1 MSNEKAYPKPW
12 EIVLSKILVPVLGV
26 SQLGTVIYFIVL
38 LFSPIIW
45 TQLLLL
51 ACLNVAIGR
60 AFKNAE
66 AILDEVKNGNDT
78 SGE

>member
-1 MSNEKAYPKPW
+1 MSDVKAYPKPW
-12 EIVLSKILVPVLGV
+12 EVVLSKILMPVLGV

-51 ACLNVAIGR
+51 VCLNVAIGR
-60 AFKNAE
+60 AFKNAK
-66 AILDEVKNGNDT
+66 AILDEVKNDNNA
-78 SGE
+78 GE

>member
-1 MSNEKAYPKPW
+1 MSDVKAYPKPW
-12 EIVLSKILVPVLGV
+12 EIVLSKILMPVLGV

-60 AFKNAE
+60 AFKNAK
-66 AILDEVKNGNDT
+66 AILDEVKNDNNA
-78 SGE
+78 GE